1 MEDLKKVAANP
12 LTSFHLLV
20 ELSQHENF
28 AIRYLVASNPN
39 TPEETLTHLGK
50 EFPDEVLEN
59 PVVELLKLENPHSYF
74 KRLSLARDRKTPPET
89 LEKLIFNSRR
99 FKHELAVLENL
110 ITHPHTSSRILLKL
124 FEKLNGMF
132 ILKNGRVSG
141 KPNHI
146 IRKVKEKLNEV

>member
-50 EFPDEVLEN
+50 EFPDEV
-59 PVVELLKLENPHSYF
+59 LENPHSYF